1 MNNVSDTPRRAVM
14 TGTGSYL
21 PEKTLTN
28 DDLSK
33 MVDTS
38 DEWIYPRTGI
48 RVRHL
53 AAKEESVSDM
63 AAIAAKKALEAAHAN
78 PEEIDLLVLA
88 TITAD
93 SPLPATACIV
103 QTKVGLTNATCFDIS
118 AACSGFIYALDIAKQ
133 FILAGSKK
141 KVLVVG
147 AEKMSAI
154 TDWSDRTTCIL
165 FGDGAGAVVLEAKD
179 DADSTSGVLT
189 SETGTD
195 GSLAPLLF
203 IESGGS
209 SMPNTPE
216 TLAAGKQYLKTDSHT
231 IFRHAVRNMAN
242 IAAKAIE
249 RAGLTPDQIDW
260 IVPHQANM
268 RIIQAV
274 AKFLGAPMEKMVSTI
289 ENTGNTTAASIPIAL
304 DSAIRDGRIKP
315 GQTVLFVAFGAGLT
329 WGATV
334 VRM

>member
-63 AAIAAKKALEAAHAN
+63 AAIAAKKALEAAHVN

-118 AACSGFIYALDIAKQ
+118 AACSGFIYALDVAKQ

-154 TDWSDRTTCIL
+154 TD
-165 FGDGAGAVVLEAKD
+165 
-179 DADSTSGVLT
+179 
-189 SETGTD
+189 
-195 GSLAPLLF
+195 
-203 IESGGS
+203 
-209 SMPNTPE
+209 
-216 TLAAGKQYLKTDSHT
+216 
-231 IFRHAVRNMAN
+231 
-242 IAAKAIE
+242 
-249 RAGLTPDQIDW
+249 
-260 IVPHQANM
+260 
-268 RIIQAV
+268 
-274 AKFLGAPMEKMVSTI
+274 
-289 ENTGNTTAASIPIAL
+289 
-304 DSAIRDGRIKP
+304 
-315 GQTVLFVAFGAGLT
+315 
-329 WGATV
+329 
-334 VRM
+334 

>member
-1 MNNVSDTPRRAVM
+1 MNSASDTPRRAAI

-38 DEWIYPRTGI
+38 DAWIYPRTGI

-63 AAIAAKKALEAAHAN
+63 AAIAAKKALEAAHVS

-93 SPLPATACIV
+93 SPLPATSCIV
-103 QTKVGLTNATCFDIS
+103 QTKAGLTNATCFDIS
-118 AACSGFIYALDIAKQ
+118 AACSGFIYALDVAKQ
-133 FILAGSKK
+133 FILTGSKK

-154 TDWSDRTTCIL
+154 TDWTDRTTCIL

-179 DADSTSGVLT
+179 DADSNDGVLA

-216 TLAAGKQYLKTDSHT
+216 TLAAGKQYLKMDGHT

-249 RAGLTPDQIDW
+249 KAGLTPDQIDW

-304 DSAIRDGRIKP
+304 DSAVRDGRIQK

>member
-103 QTKVGLTNATCFDIS
+103 QTTVGLTNATCFDIS

-216 TLAAGKQYLKTDSHT
+216 TLAAGKQYLKMDGHT

-249 RAGLTPDQIDW
+249 KAGLTPDQIDW

>member
-1 MNNVSDTPRRAVM
+1 MNSASDTPRRAVI

-38 DEWIYPRTGI
+38 DAWIYPRTGI

-63 AAIAAKKALEAAHAN
+63 AAIAAKKALEAAHVS

-93 SPLPATACIV
+93 SPLPATSCIV
-103 QTKVGLTNATCFDIS
+103 QTKAGLTNATCFDIS
-118 AACSGFIYALDIAKQ
+118 AACSGFIYALDVAKQ
-133 FILAGSKK
+133 FILTGSKK

-154 TDWSDRTTCIL
+154 TDWTDRTTCIL

-179 DADSTSGVLT
+179 DADSNDGVLA

-216 TLAAGKQYLKTDSHT
+216 TLAAGKQYLKMDGHT

-249 RAGLTPDQIDW
+249 KAGLTPDQIDW

-304 DSAIRDGRIKP
+304 DSAVRDGRIQK